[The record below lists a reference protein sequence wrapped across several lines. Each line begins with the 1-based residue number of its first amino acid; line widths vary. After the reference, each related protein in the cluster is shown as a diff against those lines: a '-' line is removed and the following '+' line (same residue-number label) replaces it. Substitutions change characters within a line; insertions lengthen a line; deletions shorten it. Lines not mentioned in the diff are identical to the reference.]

1 MPDRE
6 IYSERFRTDR
16 GKTFFFDVKE
26 NVNGRF
32 VKITESISL
41 GGERYK
47 RNFITVSEESL
58 GEFITLAQKVVEV
71 IKTHKENK

>member
-6 IYSERFRTDR
+6 IHSERFRTDR

-26 NVNGRF
+26 NENGKF
-32 VKITESISL
+32 VKITESIPL
-41 GGERYK
+41 GEEKFK

-58 GEFITLAQKVVEV
+58 EEFISVAKKVVEV
-71 IKTHKENK
+71 IRGH

>member
-32 VKITESISL
+32 VKITESIPL

>member
-1 MPDRE
+1 MPDQE

-26 NVNGRF
+26 NVNGKF
-32 VKITESISL
+32 LKITESIPL
-41 GGERYK
+41 GGEKYK

-58 GEFITLAQKVVEV
+58 GEFITLARKVVDV
-71 IKTHKENK
+71 IKGNRRQE

>member
-6 IYSERFRTDR
+6 IHSERFRTDR

-26 NVNGRF
+26 NENGKF
-32 VKITESISL
+32 VKITESIPL
-41 GGERYK
+41 GEEKFK

-58 GEFITLAQKVVEV
+58 EEFISLAKKVVEV
-71 IKTHKENK
+71 IRGH

>member
-6 IYSERFRTDR
+6 IHSERFRTDR

-26 NVNGRF
+26 NENGKF

-41 GGERYK
+41 GEERYK

-58 GEFITLAQKVVEV
+58 GEFISLAQKVVEV
-71 IKTHKENK
+71 IKNH

>member
-1 MPDRE
+1 MPDQE

-26 NVNGRF
+26 NVNGKF
-32 VKITESISL
+32 VKITESIPL

-58 GEFITLAQKVVEV
+58 GEFVTLAQKVLKA
-71 IKTHKENK
+71 INSRKEDK

>member
-6 IYSERFRTDR
+6 IHSERLRTNR

-26 NVNGRF
+26 NENGKF
-32 VKITESISL
+32 VKITESIPQ
-41 GGERYK
+41 GEETYK

-58 GEFITLAQKVVEV
+58 GEFITLAQKVLEV
-71 IKTHKENK
+71 IKSR

>member
-26 NVNGRF
+26 NVNGKF
-32 VKITESISL
+32 VKITESIPQ

-58 GEFITLAQKVVEV
+58 EEFIALTQKVVAA
-71 IKTHKENK
+71 IRDHKENK

>member
-1 MPDRE
+1 MPDQE

-26 NVNGRF
+26 NMNGKF
-32 VKITESISL
+32 VKITESIPL

-58 GEFITLAQKVVEV
+58 GEFITLARKVVDV
-71 IKTHKENK
+71 INGHKKES

>member
-6 IYSERFRTDR
+6 LYSERFRTDR

-71 IKTHKENK
+71 IKARKENE

>member
-1 MPDRE
+1 MPDQE

-32 VKITESISL
+32 VKITESIPQ

-71 IKTHKENK
+71 IKAHRENK

>member
-1 MPDRE
+1 MPDQE

-26 NVNGRF
+26 NMNGKF
-32 VKITESISL
+32 VKITESIPL

-58 GEFITLAQKVVEV
+58 GEFITLARKVVDV
-71 IKTHKENK
+71 INDHKKES